1 MNCNSDDLR
10 SSRKTEGWKASQGF
24 HRGKTDLFNT
34 DKYDKKIFISQVLI
48 SLCLTG
54 GTVLKSWAAANT
66 RC

>member
-24 HRGKTDLFNT
+24 NRVKADLFNT
-34 DKYDKKIFISQVLI
+34 DKYDKKIFLSKVLI

-54 GTVLKSWAAANT
+54 GTELKSCGAANT